1 LGQHYARNIRSA
13 LLQTDRPVPR
23 LTDEAIAAEVQRN
36 YHWNFAVNLLDG
48 ATFWFGLSFISA
60 TTIVPLFV
68 SKLTTSPFLIGLVAI
83 IAQGAWYLP
92 QLFSANFIEQLPR
105 KKPMIVNLGFFLER
119 LPMWIIVIAAPMAN
133 YSLELAC
140 LVFFIGYAWHGI
152 GAGICGPAWQDL
164 IARCFPV
171 DRRGRFFGTTMFIG
185 AAAGAAGAALS
196 IWVLRSV
203 PFPTNFFVVF
213 AIAAAALTVSWGFL
227 ALVREPVQA
236 VDLPRQSNRQFLAKL
251 PGLIRRDLN
260 FRHFLIARSL
270 IALGTLGTGFITV
283 SAISRW
289 QVADSTVGVYTAV
302 YLLGQTAG
310 NLFFGFLADRFGHK
324 LSLTIGALASAL
336 AFALAWLAPGP
347 EWIYAVFFLLGINLG
362 AVLVSG
368 ILVTLEFSE
377 PKRRPTYAGIANT
390 TVGLASIIAP
400 LVGAWLAILDY
411 GWLFAVGAAVNLIA
425 ALVMHW
431 WVKEPRWAE
440 TITL

>member
-1 LGQHYARNIRSA
+1 
-13 LLQTDRPVPR
+13 
-23 LTDEAIAAEVQRN
+23 
-36 YHWNFAVNLLDG
+36 
-48 ATFWFGLSFISA
+48 
-60 TTIVPLFV
+60 
-68 SKLTTSPFLIGLVAI
+68 
-83 IAQGAWYLP
+83 
-92 QLFSANFIEQLPR
+92 
-105 KKPMIVNLGFFLER
+105 
-119 LPMWIIVIAAPMAN
+119 
-133 YSLELAC
+133 
-140 LVFFIGYAWHGI
+140 
-152 GAGICGPAWQDL
+152 
-164 IARCFPV
+164 
-171 DRRGRFFGTTMFIG
+171 
-185 AAAGAAGAALS
+185 
-196 IWVLRSV
+196 
-203 PFPTNFFVVF
+203 VF

-236 VDLPRQSNRQFLAKL
+236 VDLPWQSNRQFLAKL

-347 EWIYAVFFLLGINLG
+347 EWIYAVFFLLGVNLG

-377 PKRRPTYAGIANT
+377 PRRRPTYAGIANT

-400 LVGAWLAILDY
+400 LIGAWLAVLDY
-411 GWLFAVGAAVNLIA
+411 GWLFAVGAAVNLVA

-440 TITL
+440 TITP